1 MSEKRENLLERIK
14 QERERQ
20 VSLPGSEFDA
30 KNSINDWVAIAGHYL
45 NEPAKRKGPASH
57 WGGSQVEQSDYE
69 DSLIKA
75 AAVILAALEHSDTL
89 KKKGDL
95 S

>member
-1 MSEKRENLLERIK
+1 MAEKVEVLLERIRK
-14 QERERQ
+14 ERDRQ
-20 VSLPGSEFDA
+20 KSLPGSEFDG
-30 KNSINDWVAIAGHYL
+30 KNSVNDWVAIAGHYL

-57 WGGSQVEQSDYE
+57 WGGLSVSQADYE

-75 AAVILAALEHSDTL
+75 AAVIVAALEHAESL

>member
-1 MSEKRENLLERIK
+1 MSENLETLLERIK
-14 QERERQ
+14 QERDRQ
-20 VSLPGSEFDA
+20 RSLPGSEFDE
-30 KNSINDWVAIAGHYL
+30 KNSVNDWVAIAGHYL
-45 NEPAKRKGPASH
+45 NEPAKRKGPTSH
-57 WGGSQVEQSDYE
+57 WGGVPVSKTDYE

-75 AAVILAALEHSDTL
+75 AAVIVAALEHADVL